1 MTTTVPPRPGP
12 GSAVARPPG
21 PPGML
26 SAINSEWIKL
36 RTVRSTFITLA
47 VVVILGVG
55 LAALFSWGAASS
67 YADRSY
73 TGVFDPTSLSL
84 ASLGLGQL
92 AVAVLG
98 TLVITSEYSSGMI
111 RTSLIA
117 IPRRPR
123 LLGAKAVAF
132 TAVMVVVGEVTAFG
146 AFLIGQV
153 VLSVQAPSASLGQSS
168 VLRAVIGAGLYL
180 AVIGLLS
187 LAVGALL
194 RNTAASIAVLVAF
207 VFVVPIIL
215 RAVLP
220 DSIRNPV
227 IEYWPTEAGSQILSV
242 HRSAHTLS
250 AWTGFGLLVAFAL
263 ALLALAAW
271 LMAKR
276 DA

>member
-12 GSAVARPPG
+12 AMARPPR

-67 YADRSY
+67 YASGSY

-98 TLVITSEYSSGMI
+98 SLVITSEYSSGMI
-111 RTSLIA
+111 RTSLMA
-117 IPRRPR
+117 TPHRPR

-153 VLSVQAPSASLGQSS
+153 VLAAQAPSASLGQSS

-194 RNTAASIAVLVAF
+194 RNTAASIAILVAF
-207 VFVVPIIL
+207 VFVVPLIL
-215 RAVLP
+215 RGVLP

-263 ALLALAAW
+263 AVLALAAW